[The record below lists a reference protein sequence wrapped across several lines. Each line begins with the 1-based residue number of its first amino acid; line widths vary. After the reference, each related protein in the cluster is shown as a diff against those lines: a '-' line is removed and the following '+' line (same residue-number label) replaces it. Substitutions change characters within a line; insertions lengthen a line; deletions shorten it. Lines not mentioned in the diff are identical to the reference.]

1 MPALFQRDFGSKV
14 NCCLNLLEQHLF
26 TVERVKCI
34 AIGVFCA
41 NDESHLN
48 EVFAGVKDTAD
59 ALDALTVHGLWDYQ
73 NLAVLERFFDVL
85 SNESPNCIV
94 KYREALSCCPLSN
107 VVSTKLNDIIPPNN
121 LFEKF
126 AVSFAD
132 TVTVEEQY
140 ISYVSQ
146 LTASI
151 ANYLGIN
158 TAVFL
163 LKTITNSPFEITW
176 FFPMW
181 HSQQIWDRT
190 CDHKEWFSRQSV
202 VSVTIGTDPPIKVCV
217 CS

>member
-1 MPALFQRDFGSKV
+1 M
-14 NCCLNLLEQHLF
+14 NCCLNLLEQHQI
-26 TVERVKCI
+26 TVEQIKCI
-34 AIGVFCA
+34 AIGVFCG

-48 EVFAGVKDTAD
+48 AVFADVKDTAD
-59 ALDALTVHGLWDYQ
+59 VFDALTVHGLWDYQ
-73 NLAVLERFFDVL
+73 NFAVLERFFDVL
-85 SNESPNCIV
+85 LNESPNCIV
-94 KYREALSCCPLSN
+94 KYREALSWCPLSN
-107 VVSTKLNDIIPPNN
+107 FVSTKQDDIIPPDD

-126 AVSFAD
+126 AVSFGD

-140 ISYVSQ
+140 VSYVSQ

-151 ANYLGIN
+151 ANELGIN

-181 HSQQIWDRT
+181 HSKQIWNNAF
-190 CDHKEWFSRQSV
+190 DHMEWFSSQSV

-217 CS
+217 YII